1 MSTSTIPPAVNA
13 GSGLLTGKVAA
24 ITGGGRGIGAAV
36 ARRYAEQGATVLVA
50 DIDGDAAEETA
61 AAIAAETGA
70 RVAGYRLDVTDEA
83 ALDSTTTAWVEEFGR
98 LDCVVANAGILYL
111 AHVVDTTTEGWKR
124 TMDVNLTG
132 VFLTVRAAGRRMLET
147 GGGGSI
153 IIASSELGVRGL
165 KENGA
170 YAAAKFGVVGLAQCM
185 ATEVAPQGVRVNCV
199 CPGQVATSMID
210 ELLVD
215 RAERTGTTEAEV
227 LSALVAR
234 VPMGRMA
241 TVEEIAD
248 VYVFLAS
255 DLSRYVTGHSLVVD
269 GGWLYG

>member
-1 MSTSTIPPAVNA
+1 MNVGT
-13 GSGLLTGKVAA
+13 GLLDAKVAVV
-24 ITGGGRGIGAAV
+24 TGGAQGIGAAV
-36 ARRYAEQGATVLVA
+36 ARRFAEQGATVLVA
-50 DIDGDAAEETA
+50 DINGDAAQATA
-61 AAIAAETGA
+61 AELALATGA
-70 RVAGYRLDVTDEA
+70 TVVGSALDVTDQTAVEA
-83 ALDSTTTAWVEEFGR
+83 ASTSWVERFGR

-111 AHVVDTTTEGWKR
+111 AHVVDTTDDGWQR

-132 VFLTVRAAGRRMLET
+132 VFNTVRSAGRRMLEL
-147 GGGGSI
+147 GGGGSVI
-153 IIASSELGVRGL
+153 ITSSELGLKGL

-185 ATEVAPQGVRVNCV
+185 ATEVGAQGIRVNTV

-210 ELLVD
+210 DLLAD
-215 RAERTGTTEAEV
+215 RAARTGTTEDEV
-227 LSALVAR
+227 LASLVAR

-241 TVEEIAD
+241 TVEEVAD

-269 GGWLYG
+269 GGWFYG